1 MSDQQVSDKTDS
13 AQIEISNRLL
23 TIPNLLCL
31 VRLIG
36 SFILIPIALQG
47 RNELFLWMFLV
58 LAATDWLDGKLAILL
73 NQRSVFGARLDS
85 WADAA
90 LYAALIFGVIVI
102 YNDVLRAELSWVLP
116 ALGSYLASTLA
127 GFWKY
132 QRWPSYHTRAA
143 KTSWLLTA
151 VAVVAL
157 FTGWSI
163 WPLRIAALAV
173 TLTNLEAL
181 AITAISPQWRSDVT
195 SIYHAWR
202 DNNRHS

>member
-1 MSDQQVSDKTDS
+1 MIKRKGIIPAVEGVVCRKEVTS
-13 AQIEISNRLL
+13 AFE
-23 TIPNLLCL
+23 
-31 VRLIG
+31 
-36 SFILIPIALQG
+36 ALQEMG
-47 RNELFLWMFLV
+47 MIDFAFEAVVCRHPGVFSQDAV
-58 LAATDWLDGKLAILL
+58 R
-73 NQRSVFGARLDS
+73 RSKERLDS

-90 LYAALIFGVIVI
+90 LYAALIFGVVVI
-102 YNDVLRAELSWVLP
+102 YNDVLRVELSWVLL

-151 VAVVAL
+151 VAVIAL
-157 FTGWSI
+157 FTDWSI

-181 AITAISPQWRSDVT
+181 AITAISPQWRTDVT

-202 DNNRHS
+202 DNRHDA